1 MRPDPLPQSF
11 ADISCAD
18 CSRLVCGTLLPGET
32 RRCHQ
37 CQERHDS
44 WEAIQE
50 AREAIVALRTLC
62 GRHELRRLV
71 PETDREYLFIA
82 EGILRSYK
90 GGLEREA
97 GL

>member
-11 ADISCAD
+11 ADISCVD

-44 WEAIQE
+44 RKAIQE
-50 AREAIVALRTLC
+50 AREAIVALRTLL
-62 GRHELRRLV
+62 GRQDLQRLV
-71 PETDREYLFIA
+71 PATDKDYLAMA

-90 GGLEREA
+90 GGLERET